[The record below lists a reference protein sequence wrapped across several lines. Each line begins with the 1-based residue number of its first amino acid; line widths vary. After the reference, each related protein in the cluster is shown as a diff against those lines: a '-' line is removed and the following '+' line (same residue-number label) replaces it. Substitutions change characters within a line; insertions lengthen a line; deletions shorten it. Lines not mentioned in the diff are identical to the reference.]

1 MWGNISLN
9 RSFVNQ
15 LEMPAQG
22 VNVHAGPVAEQR
34 SPFTAGVLVSTPGA
48 DVVGSVVAGIV
59 GEAALVEPAEL
70 AESAGSVAP
79 AHWQSPSTLHGHH
92 VWPEAQALH

>member
-15 LEMPAQG
+15 LEMPAPG
-22 VNVHAGPVAEQR
+22 ANVHLGPVAEQR
-34 SPFTAGVLVSTPGA
+34 STFTAGLVLVSRPGAA

-70 AESAGSVAP
+70 AESVGSVAP
-79 AHWQSPSTLHGHH
+79 AH
-92 VWPEAQALH
+92 